1 MTDTDGIRSE
11 AFRLFEQQKYSAC
24 LDLIHSTPPR
34 SIDTRIQILEAICLY
49 SIGSLDE
56 AELCLRDLRARVP
69 DSAEVCLYLGKVL
82 EQKGDEGAR
91 TEYAEAVRLT
101 PDHPEGIRRY
111 ARYLSGAGDHR
122 AAVCLFRRLVLL
134 TGDPE
139 DLAGLLTCHYVLGE
153 YEEGIT
159 RYQQA
164 GSPAECY
171 RIYLDLLLASGRD
184 QDLADEIE
192 ASHGYQ
198 KDRDLTLLYCEA
210 LTQINP
216 DQADREFLIQ
226 LRRDPSAD
234 LASRY
239 VRFLSSRDLIREAL
253 GVWSTWLA
261 KSGVPE
267 YLLQGASLL
276 ESISGPEQALD
287 LYQKV
292 LFGDESRSLPDPIKS
307 FSSYR
312 DLLIRINGPEAAL
325 DHALTLSGSDLPTG
339 ILVGIAEWCG
349 EAGRHEDAKRIFLQA
364 FRSDLTNAGLA
375 YVSYL
380 ARAGEKR
387 EQKKILGY
395 ILKTVR
401 KARDLEAVADGIL
414 AMPDPDHDLILSLN
428 QRFDETIALLSQ
440 HGREV
445 YARCLTLAAEQD
457 LQSGSPDRAL
467 KHSLTG
473 LTIVPVDATTIAE
486 SLFALLVASK
496 TQVLPDYLPSQ
507 ICPIAKTPGPVS
519 AGNQISL
526 SWLDPGE
533 ESVVEYLRKHRV
545 CNEMDLRR
553 VAGTRRVAGLMNRI
567 MRKAEEQGVH
577 LAEKEG
583 YSEFGEVY
591 RYAGP

>member
-1 MTDTDGIRSE
+1 MTDTDGIRTE

-24 LDLIHSTPPR
+24 LDLIYSTPPR
-34 SIDTRIQILEAICLY
+34 SIDTRLQILEAICLY
-49 SIGSLDE
+49 STGSLDE
-56 AELCLRDLRARVP
+56 AEVCLRDLRARVP

-82 EQKGDEGAR
+82 EQKGDEEAR

-111 ARYLSGAGDHR
+111 ARYLSEAGDHR
-122 AAVCLFRRLVLL
+122 AAVCLFQRLVLI

-139 DLAGLLTCHYVLGE
+139 DLAGLLKCHYALGE
-153 YEEGIT
+153 NEEGII
-159 RYQQA
+159 RYRQA
-164 GSPAECY
+164 GLPAECF
-171 RIYLDLLLASGRD
+171 RIYLDLLLASGKN
-184 QDLADEIE
+184 QNLVDEIE

-198 KDRDLTLLYCEA
+198 KDHDLTILYCEA
-210 LTQINP
+210 LTQVNP
-216 DQADREFLIQ
+216 DQADREFLTQ
-226 LRRDPSAD
+226 LKRDPSAD

-239 VRFLSSRDLIREAL
+239 VRFLSSRDLTREAL

-261 KSGVPE
+261 KSSVPE
-267 YLLQGASLL
+267 YQLQGAALL
-276 ESISGPEQALD
+276 ESVSGPEHALE
-287 LYQKV
+287 LYQKI
-292 LFGDESRSLPDPIKS
+292 LFGDESRNLPDTTRW

-312 DLLIRINGPEAAL
+312 DLLIRVKGPDRAL
-325 DHALTLSGSDLPTG
+325 DHVLTLSGSDLPTG

-349 EAGRHEDAKRIFLQA
+349 ETGRHEDAKRIFLQA

-375 YVSYL
+375 YASYL
-380 ARAGEKR
+380 SRAGEKR

-414 AMPDPDHDLILSLN
+414 AMADPDHDLISSLN
-428 QRFDETIALLSQ
+428 QRFDETNALLSQ

-467 KHSLTG
+467 EHSLAG
-473 LTIVPVDATTIAE
+473 LAIVPVDATTIAE
-486 SLFALLVASK
+486 SLFALLIASK
-496 TQVLPDYLPSQ
+496 TQVLPDHLPSRINQ
-507 ICPIAKTPGPVS
+507 IAKTPCPVS
-519 AGNQISL
+519 TGNQISL

-577 LAEKEG
+577 LADKEG